1 MRIQIGTRCEPVPPV
16 GDPRFNTAVTDAP
29 RAIRPPC
36 WPG

>member
-1 MRIQIGTRCEPVPPV
+1 MRIQIGTRCEPVPSV
-16 GDPRFNTAVTDAP
+16 DDFRCNDVVTDAP